1 MALGGACTTSL
12 RALLLVLFI
21 HAHHAFSISLSWGSQ
36 ARLVSES
43 PVGHRYHT
51 ASPSLASQLIKP
63 EARLSSSYDVALN
76 ELRELESEPLC
87 HRTAARLLVNN
98 CQLLE
103 GKDEATILTDSGR
116 QIRDF
121 VDAYAA
127 SLAICDLERGR
138 FAIPAQC
145 AKFQESILSRLP
157 IHDTAFIHVTSAEID
172 ACLSG
177 LGTSNSAWNTWV
189 SYRHKAL
196 RFCEAARADNQKDQN
211 ILLFQRLT
219 KIMSSLTDNVD
230 EMLERR
236 TRDFEASALAT
247 EDRIHSLSPQL
258 HKLQQGLANVDMMIS
273 HQLGQALQRSQ
284 GIAESNLESAASLGR
299 MLQMILKGVLDGH
312 AESSAIHE
320 QSLQLMRREAAAEVE
335 IMMNTMAAAV
345 TVTSA
350 LQEQL
355 ENSHTRAAEMQ
366 SKQTSLEEG
375 MERLVHISSHLAS
388 DYNVH
393 TGLLHSAQNMTEEIL
408 YVLGDTAA
416 SAASVG
422 DLLGHRSSL
431 SWWPYIWCPA
441 ATLVMGSYGLPPS
454 FLRNLALFAM
464 GEIGGFMVSSIRPLS
479 FDHLRWET
487 PNLSNIL
494 VSSLKVAT
502 GNKDYPNATAQFE
515 PV

>member
-1 MALGGACTTSL
+1 MASTTCTVSL
-12 RALLLVLFI
+12 RVLLLVLLI
-21 HAHHAFSISLSWGSQ
+21 HAHHASSTSFSWGSQ
-36 ARLVSES
+36 ARPVSES
-43 PVGHRYHT
+43 PVEHRYHT
-51 ASPSLASQLIKP
+51 ASPSLDSQATMP

-138 FAIPAQC
+138 FTIPAQC
-145 AKFQESILSRLP
+145 AKFQESVLSRLP
-157 IHDTAFIHVTSAEID
+157 MYDTAFIHVTSAEID

-177 LGTSNSAWNTWV
+177 LGNSNSAWSTWV

-196 RFCEAARADNQKDQN
+196 RFCEAARADNEKDQK

-219 KIMSSLTDNVD
+219 TIMSSLADDVD

-236 TRDFEASALAT
+236 MRDFEASAQAAG
-247 EDRIHSLSPQL
+247 DKIDSLSPQV
-258 HKLQQGLANVDMMIS
+258 HKLQQGLANVDMLIS
-273 HQLGQALQRSQ
+273 HQLGQTLQKSK
-284 GIAESNLESAASLGR
+284 GIAESSLEAASSLDR
-299 MLQMILKGVLDGH
+299 LLQMILKSVMDGH
-312 AESSAIHE
+312 AESAAVHE
-320 QSLQLMRREAAAEVE
+320 QSLQVMKRETAAEVE
-335 IMMNTMAAAV
+335 IMMNTMAATV
-345 TVTSA
+345 TVASA
-350 LQEQL
+350 LQERL
-355 ENSHTRAAEMQ
+355 ENSHLRVAEMQ
-366 SKQTSLEEG
+366 SKQVSLEEG
-375 MERLVHISSHLAS
+375 MKRLVHISDNLAS

-393 TGLLHSAQNMTEEIL
+393 TGLLHQAQNMTEEIL
-408 YVLGDTAA
+408 YVLGDTAT

-422 DLLGHRSSL
+422 DLLGHHTSL

-464 GEIGGFMVSSIRPLS
+464 GEVGGFMVSSIRPLS
-479 FDHLRWET
+479 IDHIHWET
-487 PNLSNIL
+487 PNLFHIL
-494 VSSLKVAT
+494 GSSLKVAT
-502 GNKDYPNATAQFE
+502 GKKDYHNATAEFE
-515 PV
+515 LM